1 MRKVTLINAV
11 IIALTV
17 SFNVFAQEIASS
29 NKIEV
34 VLASEIKWEQLNP
47 KRGDASPKAAN
58 IWGDRKNNNATGF
71 LVKFV
76 DGFSSPPHI
85 HNVTYRG
92 IVLSGLV
99 HNDDPNA
106 QAMWMPK
113 GSYWTQPAGESHI
126 TSAVGNETIAYIEIE
141 AGPYLVLPTDQA
153 FDEGERPIN
162 VDASNL
168 VWLNSENT
176 NWLDANSKNNS
187 EISFLWG
194 KPIDGEMNGSLLKLP
209 TGFTGNLVSNGSIKV
224 VIIDGVVKHAIP
236 NASKEKALN
245 LGSYFGSD
253 QNIKHQLS
261 CKSKQS
267 CIVYVRSFGKYT
279 LTKI

>member
-11 IIALTV
+11 IIALAV
-17 SFNVFAQEIASS
+17 SFNVFAQENASS

-58 IWGDRKNNNATGF
+58 IWGDRKSNNATGF

-126 TSAVGNETIAYIEIE
+126 TSAKGNETIAYIEIE

-194 KPIDGEMNGSLLKLP
+194 KPIDDEMNGSLLKLP
-209 TGFTGNLVSNGSIKV
+209 TDFTGNLVSNGSIKV
-224 VIIDGVVKHAIP
+224 VIIDGVVKHEIP
-236 NASKEKALN
+236 NASKEKVLN